1 MELQAE
7 ISNEH
12 NEKLVGK
19 ELDVLIEGYLPDDG
33 VYMGRTYRDA
43 PEVDSFVWVKADR
56 ELMSGSIVPVQ
67 ITDHNEYD
75 LFADLVEEDY

>member
-12 NEKLVGK
+12 NENLVGK

>member
-1 MELQAE
+1 
-7 ISNEH
+7 
-12 NEKLVGK
+12 
-19 ELDVLIEGYLPDDG
+19 
-33 VYMGRTYRDA
+33 MGRTYRDA
-43 PEVDSFVWVKADR
+43 PEVDSFFWVKADR